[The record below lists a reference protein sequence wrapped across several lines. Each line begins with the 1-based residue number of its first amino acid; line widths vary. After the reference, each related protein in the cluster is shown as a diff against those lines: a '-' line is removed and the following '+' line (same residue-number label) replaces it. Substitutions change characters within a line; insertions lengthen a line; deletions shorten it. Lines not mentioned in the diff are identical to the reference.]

1 MKLQPETI
9 VEESQRE
16 AIVNRP
22 HNLAGSVQRVKKER
36 FKITSENV
44 ELSETN
50 IVPAVLKL
58 FQEALDNPIDVA
70 IKSQFACANKINIKV
85 TSDSISVEDN
95 GYGISSDQDAN
106 GEYIL
111 YKAMC
116 KYNTSSNY
124 ADANEGQK
132 GVNGIGIKL
141 CTTLS
146 THFEAIS
153 DDGIKKIKVIA
164 KNNNFEHEVFEYK
177 TKEAG
182 TSIMFK
188 PDFKIFEIDSIDQ
201 EHIDRM
207 YEYVL
212 IQALTYPSIE
222 FKFNGKSVKY
232 TPKKFLSL
240 FGKESLLTETDN
252 YFFAIMSND
261 TDDFKHV
268 SFVNGLETA
277 RGGSHINYV
286 MDNVVARVRETLIKK
301 YKTIKPADIKNR
313 LQLVLIAKNLK
324 GAKWDGQ
331 TKESITNPPK
341 DMSEYFSEI
350 DFEALSKKFLKTP
363 SIVDP
368 ITEVYK
374 LKEELQ
380 KRKDMKALDGKPKE
394 KIKSDKYN
402 KPVGENNMLV
412 VCEGQSAKNGLLPSL
427 GRNGIAFYE
436 LRGKPMNS
444 LVAPQSKFT
453 QNKELSELYKIIKQ
467 EGFKKILFAAD
478 ADLDGSSIMGLLMA
492 FSYKYINDTIE
503 NGHCYILRTP
513 IASQMKNKKPFKWV
527 YSYGE
532 IHTLGDKD
540 VKFYKGYGSWKPEDL
555 KYVISVDG
563 LDRMLEPI
571 EYTKERDEQ
580 TILDWYM
587 PENTDY
593 RKEMIKYN
601 DFDLIKI

>member
-9 VEESQRE
+9 VEETQRE

-36 FKITSENV
+36 FKITPTSV
-44 ELSETN
+44 ELQEAN

-70 IKSQFACANKINIKV
+70 IKSGFACANKINIKV
-85 TSDSISVEDN
+85 TTDTISVQDN
-95 GYGISSDQDAN
+95 GYGISSAQDTN

-124 ADANEGQK
+124 TDANEGQK

-146 THFEAIS
+146 TYFEAIS

-177 TKEAG
+177 TKETG
-182 TSIMFK
+182 TEISFK

-212 IQALTYPSIE
+212 IQALTYPHIT
-222 FKFNGKSVKY
+222 FKFNGQSVKY
-232 TPKKFLSL
+232 TAKKFLEL
-240 FGKESLLTETDN
+240 FNSEYILQETDD
-252 YFFAIMSND
+252 YFFAIMPNES
-261 TDDFKHV
+261 DDFKHI

-286 MDNVVARVRETLIKK
+286 MDNIVSRVRDVLVKKFKTL
-301 YKTIKPADIKNR
+301 KPADVKNR

-341 DMSEYFSEI
+341 DMSEYFKEI
-350 DFEALSKKFLKTP
+350 DFDTLAKKLLKN
-363 SIVDP
+363 SAIIDP

-374 LKEELQ
+374 LKEELKKRQ
-380 KRKDMKALDGKPKE
+380 EMKGLEKTKKKIKSEKYLPSIGVKKYLMIGEGASAISGLIPVLGRKEVGYYELKGVPLNAITASHDDFMKNKELTELFSIIRDEGYELIITATDQDLDGIHIRGLLIGFFDKMLPEFKGKIGMLNTPVIGVKKGNKIVRWSYNTSEDFKVKSGEESHYYKGLGSWVEKDLKDVVQQDGLDKMIQMIDFDSDEIIQDWLAGDNSDKRKDFIGAN
-394 KIKSDKYN
+394 IFN
-402 KPVGENNMLV
+402 I
-412 VCEGQSAKNGLLPSL
+412 AKL
-427 GRNGIAFYE
+427 
-436 LRGKPMNS
+436 
-444 LVAPQSKFT
+444 
-453 QNKELSELYKIIKQ
+453 
-467 EGFKKILFAAD
+467 
-478 ADLDGSSIMGLLMA
+478 
-492 FSYKYINDTIE
+492 
-503 NGHCYILRTP
+503 
-513 IASQMKNKKPFKWV
+513 
-527 YSYGE
+527 
-532 IHTLGDKD
+532 
-540 VKFYKGYGSWKPEDL
+540 
-555 KYVISVDG
+555 
-563 LDRMLEPI
+563 
-571 EYTKERDEQ
+571 
-580 TILDWYM
+580 
-587 PENTDY
+587 
-593 RKEMIKYN
+593 
-601 DFDLIKI
+601 